1 MYQVVRYQLV
11 QFRAQ
16 MAGNGRRR
24 GRWQRDE
31 LALAAADW
39 VIEHG
44 LSDLSLRRLAAGLGL
59 SHRALLYHFGSKDEL
74 FQAILRAARTRER
87 LRAVSLP
94 EEGQGPGMAEMLRRT
109 WTYLSAPREHA
120 FWRFYF
126 EIHGLALQQP
136 DRYPDVLHEGVHDW
150 LDIARAAL
158 VRDGV
163 PEEQAGAIATLV
175 LAAFRG
181 LILDL
186 LQTGERKRVDS
197 AFEVLASLAA
207 ALTATAAGGSTPES

>member
-126 EIHGLALQQP
+126 ESTGLPSNSQ
-136 DRYPDVLHEGVHDW
+136 
-150 LDIARAAL
+150 
-158 VRDGV
+158 
-163 PEEQAGAIATLV
+163 IATPTSCTR
-175 LAAFRG
+175 ASMIGWTSHAPHW
-181 LILDL
+181 
-186 LQTGERKRVDS
+186 S
-197 AFEVLASLAA
+197 ATASLRSRRERSPRSSSPHS
-207 ALTATAAGGSTPES
+207 AG

>member
-1 MYQVVRYQLV
+1 
-11 QFRAQ
+11 
-16 MAGNGRRR
+16 
-24 GRWQRDE
+24 
-31 LALAAADW
+31 
-39 VIEHG
+39 
-44 LSDLSLRRLAAGLGL
+44 
-59 SHRALLYHFGSKDEL
+59 
-74 FQAILRAARTRER
+74 
-87 LRAVSLP
+87 
-94 EEGQGPGMAEMLRRT
+94 
-109 WTYLSAPREHA
+109 
-120 FWRFYF
+120 
-126 EIHGLALQQP
+126 
-136 DRYPDVLHEGVHDW
+136 
-150 LDIARAAL
+150 L